1 MKLLMMSAC
10 LPRPSWGASTR
21 NYHLLKALTTRHQ
34 VTLVALVNSDESVTT
49 SEVAHLASITPALR
63 VLSRPL
69 SRAKRWQQLRS
80 LVSAKSYFLN
90 LFLLPEVQ
98 ETLNALFA
106 KEQYDAILYES
117 ALIAGY
123 QAPQN
128 VKIIIDQHNIEYE
141 LLERTYELEKGT
153 LRKWYSK
160 QENRLLKKGEL
171 DRCRHA
177 NLVVVTSERER
188 ILLQHSLPTTTI
200 AVVSNGV
207 DVEMFRSD
215 GYTQEKSHQIIF
227 TGTMDYYP
235 NNEAVLFFAQCCW
248 PLIRAQVPDAT
259 WLIVGKK
266 PSAEVQR
273 LAELPGVT
281 VTGQVPD
288 VRPYLASSA
297 VAIAPLRIGSGT
309 RLKILEALAM
319 QKAVVSTSIGCE
331 GLALVPGKH
340 LLVEDQPEMLA
351 RAVVTLLQ
359 DVEKRQALGEVGRSL
374 VEAEYSWEWCG
385 NQLLAALEQ
394 IV

>member
-359 DVEKRQALGEVGRSL
+359 DVEKRQALGEAGRSL

>member
-10 LPRPSWGASTR
+10 LPQPSWGASTR

-63 VLSRPL
+63 VLPRPL
-69 SRAKRWQQLRS
+69 SRTKRWQQLRS
-80 LVSAKSYFLN
+80 LISAKSYFLN

-98 ETLNALFA
+98 ETLNVLFA

-160 QENRLLKKGEL
+160 QESRLLKKGEL

-177 NLVVVTSERER
+177 NLVLMTSERER
-188 ILLQHSLPTTTI
+188 ILLQHSLPKTAI
-200 AVVSNGV
+200 AVVPNGV

-331 GLALVPGKH
+331 GLALIPGKH

-359 DVEKRQALGEVGRSL
+359 DVEKRQALGEAGRLL
-374 VEAEYSWEWCG
+374 VEAQYSWEWCG
-385 NQLLAALEQ
+385 TQLLAALEQ
-394 IV
+394 IA